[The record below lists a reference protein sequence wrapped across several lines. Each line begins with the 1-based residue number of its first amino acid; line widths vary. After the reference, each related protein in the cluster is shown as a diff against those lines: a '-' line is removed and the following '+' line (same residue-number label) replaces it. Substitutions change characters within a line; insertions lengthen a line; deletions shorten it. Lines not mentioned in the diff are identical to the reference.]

1 MMTLPVDGL
10 VSSERGG
17 LFDTPLSIFDP
28 LKETDSLPGEDG
40 SDEKIQAIQQRIQ
53 QRVAELK
60 KSGEWGVDGDAF
72 GRDPLAK
79 LPLWQTMVMQVRSC
93 KPFESLDE
101 LALTYLL
108 MLVTTVLLSAYLLV
122 LRDSM
127 DTAIV
132 WFLRNDFDN
141 DVASSIYRSVTN

>member
-1 MMTLPVDGL
+1 
-10 VSSERGG
+10 
-17 LFDTPLSIFDP
+17 
-28 LKETDSLPGEDG
+28 
-40 SDEKIQAIQQRIQ
+40 
-53 QRVAELK
+53 
-60 KSGEWGVDGDAF
+60 
-72 GRDPLAK
+72 
-79 LPLWQTMVMQVRSC
+79 MQVRSC